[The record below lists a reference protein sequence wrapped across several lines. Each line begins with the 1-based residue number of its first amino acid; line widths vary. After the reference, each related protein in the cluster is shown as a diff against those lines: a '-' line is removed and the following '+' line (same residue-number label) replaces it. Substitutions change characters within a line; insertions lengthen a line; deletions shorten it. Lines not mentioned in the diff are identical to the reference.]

1 MKKVLIAILCAL
13 LATSMVGCAARINTI
28 GNSTNSTD
36 VQTEE
41 KKPETPKPPKADPSD
56 LEIIESGWSVTEDG
70 YVQYG
75 IGIKNPNKDY
85 EARLFTITVSG
96 KDENGKILFS
106 EYSVIGSV
114 FPNGEYYFG
123 TQVGN
128 GLAPTSLDFIISVSE
143 NNWVESSD
151 QSTSRFVISN
161 TNEIPGDYGLVSF
174 TGEIST
180 TDKSA
185 TGGVFLSLVFRNKE
199 GKIIGGSNGF
209 TDIATTNTKYPFEVR
224 TFSPVEHD
232 KYDIFAYVYK

>member
-1 MKKVLIAILCAL
+1 MKKILIAIICAL
-13 LATSMVGCAARINTI
+13 LATSMVGCNMGLNTI
-28 GNSTNSTD
+28 RNPENSTD
-36 VQTEE
+36 TQSET
-41 KKPETPKPPKADPSD
+41 KKQETQKPPKPDPMD
-56 LEIIESGWSVTEDG
+56 LVITESGWSVTEGG

-75 IGIKNPNKDY
+75 IGIKNPNRDY

-96 KDENGKILFS
+96 KDANGKILFS

-128 GLAPTSLDFIISVSE
+128 GLTPTSMDFIISVSE
-143 NNWVESSD
+143 SNWVETSD
-151 QSTSRFVISN
+151 QSTNRFVISN
-161 TNEIPGDYGLVSF
+161 TNEILSDYGLVSF

-180 TDKSA
+180 TDKTA

-199 GKIIGGSNGF
+199 GKIVGGSNGF
-209 TDIATTNTKYPFEVR
+209 TDIATTNTKYPFEIR

-232 KYDIFAYVYK
+232 KYDIYAYIYK